1 MPRKT
6 FSESCDTLGRMSP
19 GWKYMLGL
27 ATMLCAVGL
36 AQVAPEAAQLLEKM
50 RLAHGGPALA
60 NLRTYQETA
69 TLTTFSGPEPERELT
84 VVSYV
89 DFPSK
94 KLRVEYRDGSKL
106 IQVLQVTPAGGQ
118 SWSVVS
124 GSKALEATLSQEL
137 RNGLFQTWYGLRLG
151 GSGRERAQLLGRR
164 TFGDRTGTA
173 VEVTTQGSQT
183 TYLVNAQHQLIAE
196 RYQNSQGQ
204 LTVLYADL
212 RRVSGLQIP
221 FQARL
226 YADGTL
232 FAEVKVRQA
241 RVNPVLGP
249 ETFRMP

>member
-1 MPRKT
+1 MMLR
-6 FSESCDTLGRMSP
+6 
-19 GWKYMLGL
+19 WKYTLGL
-27 ATMLCAVGL
+27 AVMLFALGL

-60 NLRTYQETA
+60 SLRTYQETA
-69 TLTTFSGPEPERELT
+69 TLTTFSGPQPENQLT
-84 VVSYV
+84 VVSYA
-89 DFPSK
+89 DFPSRR
-94 KLRVEYRDGSKL
+94 LRVEYRDGSKL

-124 GSKALEATLSQEL
+124 GSKALEDELAQEL

-151 GSGRERAQLLGRR
+151 GSGREQARLLGRR

-173 VEVTTQGSQT
+173 MEVTTQGSKT

-196 RYQNSQGQ
+196 RYQNSQGH

-212 RRVSGLQIP
+212 RRVSGIQIP

-226 YADGTL
+226 YANGTL
-232 FAEVKVRQA
+232 FAEVKVQEA
-241 RVNPVLGP
+241 RVNPELKP